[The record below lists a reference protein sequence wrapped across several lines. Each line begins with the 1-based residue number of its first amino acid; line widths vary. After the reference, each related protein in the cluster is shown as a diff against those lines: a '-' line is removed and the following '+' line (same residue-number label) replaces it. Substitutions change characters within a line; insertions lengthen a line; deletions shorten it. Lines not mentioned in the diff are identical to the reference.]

1 MVESIVWPVS
11 ETPTGWAEPV
21 LVPGAMTK
29 MSQAMAMKNPAEA
42 DREPLGPTNA
52 ATGVLAL
59 TIASMIWRMEV
70 SSPPGVSSVRM
81 TRSAP
86 WPSAFSRD
94 LTTYSEVTGWMGAST
109 LILTTAADARTGASR
124 NKPTKNLH
132 FTVSSL

>member
-59 TIASMIWRMEV
+59 TTASVLWRMEV
-70 SSPPGVSSVRM
+70 SRPPRGVERQ
-81 TRSAP
+81 
-86 WPSAFSRD
+86 D
-94 LTTYSEVTGWMGAST
+94 DEVGALAVGLLQRLDDVLGS
-109 LILTTAADARTGASR
+109 D
-124 NKPTKNLH
+124 
-132 FTVSSL
+132 